1 MNILFNDNLCSYFN
15 NRIEDIAKAAKFIG
29 TGDMVNAYDRL
40 SYGQNRRGELVVN
53 YKNRDRKI
61 GHTITIVFRDS
72 HMEMYNANGY
82 GCILETDMRSCIDY
96 DIFKDMDEEF
106 IQKYVSKKISAMMG
120 IDMHD
125 EVYYR
130 DIEHDANPVIND
142 DWRDCLNHNIEQI
155 RDACDFI
162 GTENMK
168 YGQAF
173 YGFNDMGHLCI
184 LLKHH
189 RSFKKYVD
197 IAEND
202 WGNAVLVE
210 FSGDGV
216 IHIFKAGQDGK
227 PVDSKHNRHG
237 LMDSHGTGGKS
248 HQLFVENVKKN
259 FGVYLI

>member
-1 MNILFNDNLCSYFN
+1 MNILFNDNLYSYFN
-15 NRIEDIAKAAKFIG
+15 NRIEDIANAAKFIG

-40 SYGQNRRGELVVN
+40 SYGQNMRGELVVN

-82 GCILETDMRSCIDY
+82 GRILETDMRSCIDY

-106 IQKYVSKKISAMMG
+106 IRKYVRKKIDAMMS
-120 IDMHD
+120 IDLPD
-125 EVYYR
+125 DVYCR
-130 DIEHDANPVIND
+130 DIEHDGNSVIND
-142 DWRDCLNHNIEQI
+142 NWRDYLNHNIEQL
-155 RDACDFI
+155 RDACEFI

-197 IAEND
+197 IAESD

-216 IHIFKAGQDGK
+216 IHIFKADQYGK
-227 PVDSKHNRHG
+227 PVDDKHNHYSI
-237 LMDSHGTGGKS
+237 MDSHGTGGKS
-248 HQLFVENVKKN
+248 HQLFVKNVKKN

>member
-1 MNILFNDNLCSYFN
+1 MNILFNDTIFSYFN
-15 NRIEDIAKAAKFIG
+15 NRIEDIANAAKFIG

-40 SYGQNRRGELVVN
+40 SYGQNMRGELVVN

-82 GCILETDMRSCIDY
+82 GRILETDMRSCIDY

-106 IQKYVSKKISAMMG
+106 IQKYVRKKINTMMG
-120 IDMHD
+120 IDMPD
-125 EVYYR
+125 EVYCR
-130 DIEHDANPVIND
+130 DIEYDANPVIND
-142 DWRDCLNHNIEQI
+142 NWRDYLNHNIEQL

-173 YGFNDMGHLCI
+173 YGFNDMGRLCI

-197 IAEND
+197 IAESD
-202 WGNAVLVE
+202 WDNAVLVE

-216 IHIFKAGQDGK
+216 IHIFKADQDGK
-227 PVDSKHNRHG
+227 PVDGNYNYHG
-237 LMDSHGTGGKS
+237 LMDSHGTGSKS

-259 FGVYLI
+259 FDVYLI